1 MDPTNGAARA
11 GTVSAA
17 RFLHRLLDG
26 MLIDRS
32 FAELLPATDVDP
44 AERRT
49 APRTP
54 IAIDVTLGGHG
65 RVQVGVASDVS
76 TGGLFVA
83 AYAPVPVGTRVSLR
97 FRLPTGQVVGA
108 GVVRWVREGRPG
120 RLAGMGIELTGLGE
134 TDREVLL
141 RFCGN
146 RPRLLSYEEIVA
158 ATH

>member
-1 MDPTNGAARA
+1 
-11 GTVSAA
+11 
-17 RFLHRLLDG
+17 

-32 FAELLPATDVDP
+32 FAELLPDSDVDP
-44 AERRT
+44 TERRSAT
-49 APRTP
+49 RIPVET
-54 IAIDVTLGGHG
+54 DVTLGGHG

-83 AYAPVPVGTRVSLR
+83 AYVPAPVGTRVSLQ
-97 FRLPTGQVVGA
+97 FRLPTGQVMGM

-120 RLAGMGIELTGLGE
+120 HIAGMGIELTELGE
-134 TDREVLL
+134 MDREVLA
-141 RFCGN
+141 RFCGS